1 MQYRWLGERVAV
13 PDLKV
18 VTENLIRQKPAEN
31 WGPNASFRFPSRG
44 GTGGIWL
51 AVANTLPRDSLYF
64 GEQAAVI
71 KVNADR
77 KIATLKSGQT
87 IKYRHLISTMP
98 VDQLASLIGDQYLLS
113 ATKQLVYS
121 TTHVIGIG
129 VRGSR
134 PLRIGDKCWLYFP
147 EPNAP
152 FYRATIFSNYSP
164 YNQPA
169 DHVKLPTLFK
179 ADRSPPVP
187 DIEPK
192 PGPYWSIMLE
202 VSESIEKPVDAGSI
216 LKDAIQGCINT
227 SLLHPDDEIVSTYH
241 RVFDHG
247 YPTPTLERDAILDKV
262 LPKLQEKG
270 IYSRG
275 RFGSWKYEV
284 GNQDHCFQLGV
295 EAIDAILSGAV
306 EMTLNYPDVVNGRLN
321 TERRL
326 GDSKL

>member
-1 MQYRWLGERVAV
+1 
-13 PDLKV
+13 
-18 VTENLIRQKPAEN
+18 
-31 WGPNASFRFPSRG
+31 
-44 GTGGIWL
+44 
-51 AVANTLPRDSLYF
+51 
-64 GEQAAVI
+64 
-71 KVNADR
+71 
-77 KIATLKSGQT
+77 
-87 IKYRHLISTMP
+87 MP
-98 VDQLASLIGDQYLLS
+98 VDRLASTIGDQLLLS
-113 ATKQLVYS
+113 TTKQLVYS

-134 PLRIGDKCWLYFP
+134 PRRIGDKCWLYFP

-169 DHVKLPTLFK
+169 DWVHLPTLFK
-179 ADRSPPVP
+179 ADRSPVP

-202 VSESIEKPVDAGSI
+202 VSESIEKPVDAGSV

-247 YPTPTLERDAILDKV
+247 YPTPTLERDAILAQV

-295 EAIDAILSGAV
+295 EAVDAILSGAV
-306 EMTLNYPDVVNGRLN
+306 ELTLNHPDVVNGRLN